1 MVAQAKAP
9 EPRVDLSKGA
19 AIVDGKIVPMS
30 EAKLPLT
37 DWGFTRSDVTY
48 DVVHV
53 WKGAFFRLDDHVKR
67 FQASVNGLRL
77 TLPFDGEGLK
87 QALTGLVRAT
97 GLRDAYVS
105 MICTRGTPAPGLP
118 RHPKNCVN
126 RFYAF
131 CIPFVWVMPE
141 DMQARGA
148 HAIIARTP
156 RIPPESV
163 DPTIKNFHWGDL
175 TRAMFEASDAGAD
188 IAFLLDGQGNVTEG
202 PGFNVFAIIDG
213 TVVSPDRGALEG
225 ITRKSVFELCDELGV
240 PYQIRPLHVSELE
253 GADEL
258 LTATTAG
265 GVMPVARLDS
275 RIYSN
280 DRPGPISA
288 RLRAAYWAKH
298 DQGWHATPIQYD

>member
-67 FQASVNGLRL
+67 FQASVKGLRL

-87 QALTGLVRAT
+87 QTLTGLVRAT

-105 MICTRGTPAPGLP
+105 MICTRGAPAPGLP
-118 RHPKNCVN
+118 RHPKNCIN

-131 CIPFVWVMPE
+131 AIPFVWVMPE

-148 HAIIARTP
+148 HAIIAKTP

-265 GVMPVARLDS
+265 GVMPVARLDG

>member
-1 MVAQAKAP
+1 MVAQVKASVP
-9 EPRVDLSKGA
+9 QVDFSKGVA
-19 AIVDGKIVPMS
+19 LVDGKMVPVA
-30 EAKLPLT
+30 EARMPIT
-37 DWGFTRSDVTY
+37 DWGFLRSDVTY

-53 WKGAFFRLDDHVKR
+53 WKGSFFRLDDHIKR
-67 FQASVNGLRL
+67 FQASMKGLRL
-77 TLPFDGEGLK
+77 TMPYDAAGLK
-87 QALTGLVRAT
+87 RELTALVRAT

-105 MICTRGTPAPGLP
+105 MICTRGTLQPGLP
-118 RHPKNCVN
+118 RHPKNCIN
-126 RFYAF
+126 RFYSYVL
-131 CIPFVWVMPE
+131 PFVWVMPE

-148 HAIIARTP
+148 HAIMAKTP

-188 IAFLLDGQGNVTEG
+188 IAFLTDGHGHLTEG
-202 PGFNVFAIIDG
+202 PGFNIFAIIDG
-213 TVVSPDRGALEG
+213 MVISPDRGALEG

-240 PYQIRPLHVSELE
+240 PYRIRPLHVSELE
-253 GADEL
+253 AADEL

-265 GVMPVARLDS
+265 GVMPVSRLDG

-288 RLRAAYWAKH
+288 KLRQRYWQKH
-298 DQGWHATPIQYD
+298 EEGWHATPIQYD